1 MDEINLKII
10 KILQEKARIPNVDV
24 ARIIDM
30 APSAVLERIR
40 KLEKQG
46 YIDGYEVRL
55 NPEKFNRKMIAFITV
70 NEKGESM
77 NNQLGDALSN
87 IPGVQEV
94 HYVSGNDSYLVKIRV
109 SGHEEVRRIVRENI
123 QSQPGVHSTQT
134 SIVLESYKETSSI
147 VIDGED

>member
-1 MDEINLKII
+1 MDNTNLKIL

-24 ARIIDM
+24 ARKIGM

-40 KLEKQG
+40 KLENQG

-70 NEKGESM
+70 QEAQTTVGSRLGEI
-77 NNQLGDALSN
+77 LSD

-94 HYVSGNDSYLVKIRV
+94 HYLSGKDSYLVKIRT
-109 SGHEEVRRIVRENI
+109 SGHEELAQVVRDRIQPLPDVR
-123 QSQPGVHSTQT
+123 STRT
-134 SIVLESYKETSSI
+134 SIVLQSFKETSGISI
-147 VIDGED
+147 EQ

>member
-10 KILQEKARIPNVDV
+10 RILQEKARIPNVDV
-24 ARIIDM
+24 ARKIGM

-46 YIDGYEVRL
+46 FIDGYEVRL

-70 NEKGESM
+70 KENEDSGKNRLGET
-77 NNQLGDALSN
+77 LSN
-87 IPGVQEV
+87 IPAVQEV

-109 SGHEEVRRIVRENI
+109 RDHEEVRRIVRENI
-123 QSQPGVHSTQT
+123 QSQSGVLSTQT
-134 SIVLESYKETSSI
+134 SIVLESFKETSAI
-147 VIDGED
+147 VIDYV